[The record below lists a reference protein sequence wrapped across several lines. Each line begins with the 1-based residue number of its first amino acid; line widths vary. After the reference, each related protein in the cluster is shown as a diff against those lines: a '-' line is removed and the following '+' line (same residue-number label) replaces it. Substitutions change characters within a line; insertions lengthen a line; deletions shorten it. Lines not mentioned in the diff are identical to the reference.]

1 MTSLNARVSNTVA
14 VKSAVGLWYQDHRY
28 GPSFRDLAK
37 LTGLSLGTV
46 YNVCQE
52 LREDGVLEFEDNVA
66 RTIKIKESSNEQI

>member
-1 MTSLNARVSNTVA
+1 MTTFNTRVSNTVA
-14 VKSAVGLWYQDHRY
+14 VREAVVSWYSSHKY

-52 LREDGVLEFEDNVA
+52 LRESGTLEFEDNVA
-66 RTIKIKESSNEQI
+66 RTIKIKESNNE